1 MVAINV
7 DRRLHVLEHL
17 SVAEDHGDL
26 AILLL
31 FPPLLLLFLLGHELV
46 ELQLP
51 LRHDIRVLLLD
62 HRLDHEV
69 DLQVGKARLEDLRL
83 AKRALSPLR
92 QGTFE
97 AHFAEGVPAWCRH
110 RLVHQLP
117 ADGAHELLRDLR
129 LVLEV
134 VPDSCFYHFKSLIH

>member
-1 MVAINV
+1 M
-7 DRRLHVLEHL
+7 
-17 SVAEDHGDL
+17 
-26 AILLL
+26 
-31 FPPLLLLFLLGHELV
+31 LGHELV
-46 ELQLP
+46 KLQLP

-83 AKRALSPLR
+83 AKRALSSLR

-97 AHFAEGVPAWCRH
+97 AHFAEGVPAWRRH

-117 ADGAHELLRDLR
+117 ADCTLELVREIFLL
-129 LVLEV
+129 L
-134 VPDSCFYHFKSLIH
+134 LI

>member
-1 MVAINV
+1 MAVINV

-17 SVAEDHGDL
+17 SVAEDHRDL

-31 FPPLLLLFLLGHELV
+31 FPPLLLLLLLGHELIK
-46 ELQLP
+46 LQLP
-51 LRHDIRVLLLD
+51 LRHDIRVFLLD

-83 AKRALSPLR
+83 AKRALSSLR

-97 AHFAEGVPAWCRH
+97 AHFAEGVPARSGN
-110 RLVHQLP
+110 RLPHDVPANTAVQLC
-117 ADGAHELLRDLR
+117 LWFI
-129 LVLEV
+129 
-134 VPDSCFYHFKSLIH
+134 SQIN